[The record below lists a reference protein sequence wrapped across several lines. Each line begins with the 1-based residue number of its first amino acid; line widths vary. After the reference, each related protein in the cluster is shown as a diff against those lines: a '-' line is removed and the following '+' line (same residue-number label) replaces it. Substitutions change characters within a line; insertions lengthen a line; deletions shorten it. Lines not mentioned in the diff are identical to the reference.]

1 MGCFVRN
8 GEAWTFRALSEC
20 VFARTILELLH
31 EPVNLTVIREI
42 QAAPRLRRRLIIQ
55 PTEGKNLTPM
65 DFTLFKKRSD
75 PYLKIFVDDRVVVSE
90 IAYATLNPKFICQP
104 IDLGEVSPSSTKVI
118 EVQCWDY
125 DKFTKHD
132 IMGVH
137 KFCLGGF
144 VANVKP
150 GENGVWLK
158 LFPSAENIK
167 EKKKITGDILFKVI
181 VEEFA

>member
-1 MGCFVRN
+1 MRKA
-8 GEAWTFRALSEC
+8 EAWTFRALSEC
-20 VFARTILELLH
+20 VFSRTILELLH
-31 EPVNLTVIREI
+31 EPTNLQAVREI
-42 QAAPRLRRRLIIQ
+42 QAAPRVRRRLVIQ

-90 IAYATLNPKFICQP
+90 IAFATLNPKFICQP
-104 IDLGEVSPSSTKVI
+104 IDLGEVSSTSAKVI
-118 EVQCWDY
+118 EIQCWDY

-137 KFCLGGF
+137 KFCLGGL
-144 VANVKP
+144 VAKMNA
-150 GENGVWLK
+150 GENAVWLK

-167 EKKKITGDILFKVI
+167 DKKKITGDILFKVL
-181 VEEFA
+181 VEEFQ